1 MIIIHEYLLNI
12 FLFLYKLTLYDIEIT
27 CNWIN
32 NIKISQ
38 LSSCTL
44 SAIRNTWRNWTLP
57 ASRGDPNNSIK
68 FHSDCANSFGLKA
81 IM

>member
-12 FLFLYKLTLYDIEIT
+12 FLFQYKLTLYDIEIM
-27 CNWIN
+27 CNCIN

-44 SAIRNTWRNWTLP
+44 SAFRNTWRNW
-57 ASRGDPNNSIK
+57 RDPNNSIK